1 MPRKPAAPPLV
12 SASGSPPGC
21 QVSLTFLRL
30 PDVKPP
36 CQTSAGPSGP
46 AFFLRPG
53 LFLRSGLQIRKPG
66 RGCLAGPARACRFN
80 PSVFADCRFLL
91 SLSVVMHR
99 ASRREARFVPGRQLL
114 RLLLWSSGAIFGRP
128 EKMGVSSCTTSDRR
142 GICRSGSA
150 KDGSGRRA
158 CATVPQG
165 ASPPLGTA
173 APEGCC
179 SDAGAHHARRVTPG
193 PGLDPGRVSRAPACR
208 VRCQAWQGDRR
219 SAVASLRGRHRPFRP
234 SDRRRTSPAPP
245 SACRDRLVVRSD
257 DVRQYDAARRSAQ
270 VRSAFAA

>member
-46 AFFLRPG
+46 AFFWPPG
-53 LFLRSGLQIRKPG
+53 LFMQRPG
-66 RGCLAGPARACRFN
+66 RGCLAGPARACR
-80 PSVFADCRFLL
+80 PG
-91 SLSVVMHR
+91 LSVSAELVCLYLFR

-128 EKMGVSSCTTSDRR
+128 ERASVSSCTTSARR
-142 GICRSGSA
+142 SICRSGSA

-158 CATVPQG
+158 CAAVPQG
-165 ASPPLGTA
+165 ASPPLRTA

-179 SDAGAHHARRVTPG
+179 RDAGAHHSGGQSGAG
-193 PGLDPGRVSRAPACR
+193 PGSGACLARLGVSCALPGLA
-208 VRCQAWQGDRR
+208 G
-219 SAVASLRGRHRPFRP
+219 
-234 SDRRRTSPAPP
+234 
-245 SACRDRLVVRSD
+245 
-257 DVRQYDAARRSAQ
+257 
-270 VRSAFAA
+270 